1 MTRTLGAAQVEVPA
15 AEPPRISFGDL
26 LDRFGTAGIGAVLFM
41 LAIPAFLPIPLPT
54 GIPAGAAMILIAWQ
68 IGAGTTEHLR
78 LPGWIR
84 RLSLRRDHVA
94 GGGVRLM
101 RALRRI
107 GLRLRPRAAG
117 WLGAPARGWMAIT
130 LGLCGAV
137 IILPIP
143 FGNQLPSLAVG
154 AIGLGLLRRD
164 GIAVAAGHGLA
175 LLALAW
181 TAVLFTAGGEALAAL
196 LPALAF

>member
-1 MTRTLGAAQVEVPA
+1 MTAANAGQAPA
-15 AEPPRISFGDL
+15 DPPRITLGDL
-26 LDRFGTAGIGAVLFM
+26 LDRFGTAGVGAVLFL

-68 IGAGTTEHLR
+68 IGAGRAEHLR

-84 RLSLRRDHVA
+84 RVSLRRDHVA
-94 GGGVRLM
+94 RGGVKLM

-107 GLRLRPRAAG
+107 GLRLRPRAPG
-117 WLGAPARGWMAIT
+117 WLGGPARAWMATT
-130 LGLCGAV
+130 LAVCGVV

-154 AIGLGLLRRD
+154 AIGLGLVRRD
-164 GIAVAAGHGLA
+164 GVAVAVGHALA

-181 TAVLFTAGGEALAAL
+181 TALLFTAGSEALAAL
-196 LPALAF
+196 LPALPL

>member
-1 MTRTLGAAQVEVPA
+1 MSQALQDAPSPA
-15 AEPPRISFGDL
+15 AEEPRVTLGEL
-26 LDRFGTAGIGAVLFM
+26 LDRFGTSGVGAVLFL

-54 GIPAGAAMILIAWQ
+54 GIPAGVAMILIAWQ
-68 IGAGTTEHLR
+68 IGAGTDEHLR

-84 RLSLRRDHVA
+84 RFSLRRDHVA
-94 GGGVRLM
+94 RGGVKLIQG
-101 RALRRI
+101 LRRI
-107 GLRLRPRAAG
+107 GLRLRPRAEG
-117 WLGAPARGWMAIT
+117 WLAGPARGWMAVT
-130 LGLCGAV
+130 LVMCGAV

-164 GIAVAAGHGLA
+164 GMAVAVGHALG

-181 TAVLFTAGGEALAAL
+181 TALLLTAGGEAIAAL
-196 LPALAF
+196 LPVLPF

>member
-1 MTRTLGAAQVEVPA
+1 MSQALQDAPSPVAEDKPRVTLGE
-15 AEPPRISFGDL
+15 L
-26 LDRFGTAGIGAVLFM
+26 LDRFGTSGVGAVLFL

-54 GIPAGAAMILIAWQ
+54 GIPAGAAMIVIAWQ
-68 IGAGTTEHLR
+68 IGAGTAEHLR

-94 GGGVRLM
+94 RGGVKLM
-101 RALRRI
+101 QGLRRI

-117 WLGAPARGWMAIT
+117 WLGGPARGWMALT
-130 LGLCGAV
+130 LVVCGV
-137 IILPIP
+137 VNILPIP
-143 FGNQLPSLAVG
+143 FGTPLPSLAVG

-164 GIAVAAGHGLA
+164 GVAVAVGHGLG

-181 TAVLFTAGGEALAAL
+181 TALLFAAGGEAIAAL
-196 LPALAF
+196 LPVLSF

>member
-1 MTRTLGAAQVEVPA
+1 VSQALQDAPSPA
-15 AEPPRISFGDL
+15 AEEPRVTLGEL
-26 LDRFGTAGIGAVLFM
+26 LDRFGTSGVGAVLFL

-54 GIPAGAAMILIAWQ
+54 GIPAGVAMILIAWQ
-68 IGAGTTEHLR
+68 IGAGTDEHLR

-84 RLSLRRDHVA
+84 RFSLRRDHVA
-94 GGGVRLM
+94 RGGVKLIQG
-101 RALRRI
+101 LRRI
-107 GLRLRPRAAG
+107 GLRLRPRAEG
-117 WLGAPARGWMAIT
+117 WLAGPARGWMAVT
-130 LGLCGAV
+130 LVMCGAV

-164 GIAVAAGHGLA
+164 GMAVAVGHALG

-181 TAVLFTAGGEALAAL
+181 TALLLTAGGEAIAAL
-196 LPALAF
+196 LPVLPF

>member
-1 MTRTLGAAQVEVPA
+1 MTRDSPEPRITLGE
-15 AEPPRISFGDL
+15 L
-26 LDRFGTAGIGAVLFM
+26 LDRFGVAGVGAMLAL

-54 GIPAGAAMILIAWQ
+54 GIPAGAAMIVIAWR
-68 IGAGTTEHLR
+68 IGAGTAEHLR

-94 GGGVRLM
+94 RGGVKLM
-101 RALRRI
+101 QGLRRL

-117 WLGAPARGWMAIT
+117 WLSGPARGWIAVT
-130 LGLCGAV
+130 LVVCGVV

-164 GIAVAAGHGLA
+164 GVAVAVGHGLG

-181 TAVLFTAGGEALAAL
+181 TALLFSAGSEAIAAL
-196 LPALAF
+196 LPVLPF